1 MFSLIAWTDRATYML
16 YRDFTVQIVA
26 VNNSRKRATVK
37 LIPRIDL
44 QAMTE
49 KFVTN
54 HLTDLYL
61 FFSFFPA

>member
-1 MFSLIAWTDRATYML
+1 ML

-61 FFSFFPA
+61 FFLSSLLSEVFCTSGAFI